1 MAVPSEGDGE
11 DGKGEMA
18 VISSVVDS
26 DSAADD
32 ISAEQHSMGAGGK
45 SMRRSPSGCSSR
57 HLSVCLVHT
66 PDMEEHPISTATPI
80 MTADVDYL
88 SERDP
93 RHPSSGSCGCS
104 NDSVERERIRRRRRS
119 RKQMASCSVR
129 VIVGVSAAVAAV
141 GLCAITTT
149 TWLASTSSTSS
160 PIMPPSSQIPERI
173 RRDINKNDAD
183 MSAQAA
189 SLLDF
194 PDRDVSLVDGGD
206 PIPKRR
212 DKDIQAA
219 DRGGARPSIGRQTLS
234 RMRRRSLKSS
244 KSSKSSHTTSDTK
257 QSKYRYSSSSSSSSS
272 SQSQES
278 KSKSESYQR
287 RRTRSSESSDS
298 KSSRNS
304 MSEYSDRQTAL
315 DRLRARA
322 DNRGPESTEEEDFY
336 QFFLRDEVTSMPTIE
351 PTSEP
356 TPTYSPTFEPTVE
369 PSTAETIT
377 IQPTATPAPTPEGVI
392 TCVDSGGTVANAMCC
407 RGVGDFPDTCL
418 IGACGCSPLESE
430 MVLVCE
436 CPAGQCFNGIVC
448 RDNAL
453 PPEPT
458 PLSPTFDPT
467 LDPTFDPTER

>member
-1 MAVPSEGDGE
+1 
-11 DGKGEMA
+11 
-18 VISSVVDS
+18 
-26 DSAADD
+26 
-32 ISAEQHSMGAGGK
+32 
-45 SMRRSPSGCSSR
+45 MRRSPSACSSR

-66 PDMEEHPISTATPI
+66 PDMEEHPISTATSR
-80 MTADVDYL
+80 MTVDVDSL

-93 RHPSSGSCGCS
+93 RHPPLSFCGCS

-141 GLCAITTT
+141 GLCAMTTT
-149 TWLASTSSTSS
+149 TLLASTSSTSS

-183 MSAQAA
+183 MSAQTA
-189 SLLDF
+189 SLDF
-194 PDRDVSLVDGGD
+194 PDRDVSLVDDGD

-219 DRGGARPSIGRQTLS
+219 DHGGAGPNIGRQTLS

-257 QSKYRYSSSSSSSSS
+257 QSKYRYRKRSSSSSSSS

-278 KSKSESYQR
+278 ESKSESYQR

-315 DRLRARA
+315 DRLRTRA
-322 DNRGPESTEEEDFY
+322 DDRGPESTKEEDFY

-369 PSTAETIT
+369 PSTSETII
-377 IQPTATPAPTPEGVI
+377 IQPTTTPPPTPEGVI
-392 TCVDSGGTVANAMCC
+392 TCVDSGGAVANAMCC

-436 CPAGQCFNGIVC
+436 CSAGQCFNGIVC

-453 PPEPT
+453 TPEPT

>member
-1 MAVPSEGDGE
+1 MAAPSEGDGE
-11 DGKGEMA
+11 GGEGEMA
-18 VISSVVDS
+18 VISSVAVS
-26 DSAADD
+26 DSAVDA
-32 ISAEQHSMGAGGK
+32 ILAEQHAMGAGSK
-45 SMRRSPSGCSSR
+45 SMRRSQSAGSSR
-57 HLSVCLVHT
+57 HLSVCPV
-66 PDMEEHPISTATPI
+66 MEEHHPISTTSSR
-80 MTADVDYL
+80 MTADETSP

-93 RHPSSGSCGCS
+93 RHPSSVFCGCS

-119 RKQMASCSVR
+119 RKQMTSCSVP

-141 GLCAITTT
+141 VLCAMTTT
-149 TWLASTSSTSS
+149 SLLASTSSTSS
-160 PIMPPSSQIPERI
+160 PVMPPSGQIPERM
-173 RRDINKNDAD
+173 RRDKNGAD

-189 SLLDF
+189 SLDF

-212 DKDIQAA
+212 DKDIQAP
-219 DRGGARPSIGRQTLS
+219 DRGGSRPSIGRQKLS
-234 RMRRRSLKSS
+234 RIRRRSLKSS

-257 QSKYRYSSSSSSSSS
+257 QSKYRYRRRSSSSSSS

-278 KSKSESYQR
+278 ESKSESYQR
-287 RRTRSSESSDS
+287 RRTRSSESWDS
-298 KSSRNS
+298 TSSRNS

-315 DRLRARA
+315 DRIRARA
-322 DNRGPESTEEEDFY
+322 DDQGPESTEEEDFY
-336 QFFLRDEVTSMPTIE
+336 QFFLMDDITSMPTIE

-377 IQPTATPAPTPEGVI
+377 IQPTTTPPPTPEGVT
-392 TCVDSGGTVANAMCC
+392 TCVDSGGIVANARCC

-430 MVLVCE
+430 KVLVCE
-436 CPAGQCFNGIVC
+436 CPAGQCFNGVVC

-453 PPEPT
+453 TPEPT
-458 PLSPTFDPT
+458 PLT
-467 LDPTFDPTER
+467 LDPTER